1 METAPSGTL
10 AGNATYD
17 STNKWVRLTPASR
30 DQLGYLYYDKNPGSL
45 GFYSKFRFWVG
56 GGNGADAVWL
66 GVYDSSYSNTH
77 EDIVN
82 GGYHFTYD
90 EYQDRICFTKSTG
103 GNGGPTIGCGSETT
117 IDNSAWHTGEI
128 YYWKSGSAVYA
139 TIYYDGTL
147 KVNASDSSPQSNA
160 LNGIGQ
166 TIWGGRTATDYN
178 EHRID
183 DLIIRKY
190 TSPAPTTSV
199 GSESSAPYPATF
211 FYIQTN
217 GNIGIG
223 TTTPN
228 GKLHIIGS
236 GSPDLNI
243 SEGTA
248 CSYIDAGA
256 TSFTVCSSKD
266 IKENIKLFKEDDM
279 GRNVV

>member
-1 METAPSGTL
+1 MTNLQNGNYVYYVKCSDAASNVNSDDYTISFTVSQQPGNYRRLVIINNRQNPSVLSDYQIPITIDTNSLISAGKMRSDCGDIRFTDSDGSTQLSYWLESGCNTASTKIWVKVPSIPASSTKTIYVHYGNPSATSVSNARNTMFIYEDMETAPSGTL

-117 IDNSAWHTGEI
+117 IDNSAWHTGE
-128 YYWKSGSAVYA
+128 
-139 TIYYDGTL
+139 
-147 KVNASDSSPQSNA
+147 
-160 LNGIGQ
+160 
-166 TIWGGRTATDYN
+166 
-178 EHRID
+178 
-183 DLIIRKY
+183 
-190 TSPAPTTSV
+190 
-199 GSESSAPYPATF
+199 
-211 FYIQTN
+211 
-217 GNIGIG
+217 
-223 TTTPN
+223 
-228 GKLHIIGS
+228 
-236 GSPDLNI
+236 
-243 SEGTA
+243 
-248 CSYIDAGA
+248 
-256 TSFTVCSSKD
+256 
-266 IKENIKLFKEDDM
+266 
-279 GRNVV
+279 